1 MLDLKNPVDFYVRKG
16 LYTAHEIDNSAKE
29 VVFNLLFTLETV
41 DCYCVDCGS
50 NSVFKPDDN
59 RPRKSI
65 QGVWSHW
72 PITSFED
79 WNINLE
85 NSTLLETK
93 KFICSRNENHS
104 LIFHFLLKD
113 KNLQKIGQYPSI
125 RDLNIG
131 EINGFK
137 GILKDQYF
145 KEYST
150 AIGLHSHGVG
160 IGAFVYLRRI
170 VENFIIKPAHEEA
183 KKSAEWSED
192 QFQMKKMKER
202 IYSLKDYLPDYLVT
216 NKVLYSVVSK
226 GIHELSED
234 ECNEYFPL
242 VTSILNYILTEL
254 KEKKETERSKAEM
267 AKKLSDLGGKIK

>member
-1 MLDLKNPVDFYVRKG
+1 MSDLKNPEDFYVREG
-16 LYTAHEIDNSAKE
+16 LYTVHEIDNSTKE
-29 VVFNLLFTLETV
+29 IVYNLLFSLETV
-41 DCYCVDCGS
+41 DCYCADCGS

-59 RPRKSI
+59 RPKKSI
-65 QGVWSHW
+65 PGLGSHW
-72 PITSFED
+72 PIISFEE
-79 WNINLE
+79 WSINLE

-93 KFICSRNENHS
+93 KFICSRNENHA
-104 LIFHFLLKD
+104 LIFHVLIKD
-113 KNLQKIGQYPSI
+113 KKLQKIGQYPSI
-125 RDLNIG
+125 RDLNIA

-137 GILKDQYF
+137 SILKDQFF

-170 VENFIIKPAHEEA
+170 VENFIINPAHEEA
-183 KKSAEWSED
+183 KESAQWSED
-192 QFQMKKMKER
+192 EFQKKRMKER
-202 IYSLKDYLPDYLVT
+202 IDSLKDYLPDYLVT

-267 AKKLSDLGGKIK
+267 AKRLSDLGGKIK